1 VTVTSGRNAFWFV
14 ITGANTLTA
23 APAPGRT
30 ATEAGRKAGTRR
42 GYQRVGTDRH
52 QSKLAQGVIVDSG
65 QVLFNIIMGAA
76 AFFGG
81 WILNNISRTIER
93 LDKDVRN
100 LPHMYVTRADY
111 RADIDEI
118 KAMLNRIN
126 DKLDEKADK

>member
-1 VTVTSGRNAFWFV
+1 M
-14 ITGANTLTA
+14 
-23 APAPGRT
+23 
-30 ATEAGRKAGTRR
+30 
-42 GYQRVGTDRH
+42 
-52 QSKLAQGVIVDSG
+52 
-65 QVLFNIIMGAA
+65 LFNIIIGVA

-100 LPHMYVTRADY
+100 LPHMYVTRVDY